1 MSNYNIF
8 NWSILK
14 TDEEKRAEAELERQK
29 IISSGVLD
37 ANPTVSTNVKNN
49 YSDPSIMNVD
59 KYYVG
64 VGGRLHPKE
73 TFLSGKGIAITDQNR
88 KMALEGLNWGHNEF
102 TRNKAT
108 YDTFLP
114 WVDKPPEYTTN
125 SDNEELL
132 NKYKAMPWTSDI
144 QKKISAL
151 TLKNP
156 IQKNILDP
164 NAIGKIYN
172 LSGTGGFSSP
182 QAAKQAAKTA
192 PLNMMNMLH
201 YLMLADTLKTDK
213 PTFATQQTALPGI
226 AIPKSDPYSAYWKRK
241 QGLA

>member
-14 TDEEKRAEAELERQK
+14 TDEEKRAEAEAKIQK
-29 IISSGVLD
+29 IISSGALD

-49 YSDPSIMNVD
+49 YSDPSIMNID
-59 KYYVG
+59 KYYTG
-64 VGGRLHPKE
+64 LGGHLYPEETLFSRGTGKE
-73 TFLSGKGIAITDQNR
+73 VTDQNR
-88 KMALEGLNWGHNEF
+88 KMVQEEINQNRKSAI
-102 TRNKAT
+102 
-108 YDTFLP
+108 YDILP
-114 WVDKPPEYTTN
+114 WGESIRPPEYKIN
-125 SDNEELL
+125 LENEELL

-172 LSGTGGFSSP
+172 LSGTGGFNSP
-182 QAAKQAAKTA
+182 QVAKTA
-192 PLNMMNMLH
+192 PLNMMNMLP

-213 PTFATQQTALPGI
+213 PTFATQQAALPGI